1 MNISRIFPMALIL
14 VIASACNINP
24 NDIDAGNYACR
35 GPDDCIAGYQC
46 TGADSVIGVCYDP
59 ANPPDSVSN
68 APGHTEDDNTNTG
81 LGTVEM
87 ALKYRAVSEG
97 SGSPVSVSVYAGAAT
112 GAGHADSRGDM
123 YNLGDGATSVVG
135 GLGVGKLGFWS
146 KGTWWAKAN
155 VQYHYRL
162 ALQTLDGQKVPA
174 DDIADD
180 LEVGLQVHPRVGLA
194 AGAHGFYRFGGYDI
208 GSWPSE
214 LDSDLKWASLDAGAL
229 LAGGKALIYA
239 TDYTS
244 VDIGVFKTVWAK
256 NNPTDNLVASIGA
269 SVYFVP

>member
-1 MNISRIFPMALIL
+1 LGANYGTFSNYL
-14 VIASACNINP
+14 VGSDGSDNAVD
-24 NDIDAGNYACR
+24 DITTLGGGLFYS
-35 GPDDCIAGYQC
+35 
-46 TGADSVIGVCYDP
+46 TGLKDGIDVELKLPFSQ
-59 ANPPDSVSN
+59 VSQ
-68 APGHTEDDNTNTG
+68 DDNTNTG

-239 TDYTS
+239 TDYTT